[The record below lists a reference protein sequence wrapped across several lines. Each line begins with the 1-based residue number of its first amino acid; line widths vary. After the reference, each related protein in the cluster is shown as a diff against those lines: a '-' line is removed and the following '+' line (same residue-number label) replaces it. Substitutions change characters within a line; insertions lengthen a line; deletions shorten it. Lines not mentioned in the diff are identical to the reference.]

1 MRITNK
7 IIQNNAITNINAN
20 KVLEDKYN
28 NQLATGSKIN
38 RPSDDPVVAI
48 RALRLRTNLSE
59 VQQYYTKNVPD
70 ARSWLKI
77 TESAIASV
85 IGVIED
91 MYSDCTTGSVGFKTA
106 EDRQKILE
114 NMKGLRDEIYAVGN
128 AESAGRY
135 VFTGYR
141 TDLSLAFQSKTRQK
155 YSITE
160 QVGIGRLEDATYVD
174 TAGLENLTAS
184 TATTD
189 PATEFDVTTNS
200 YHRMRLSY
208 KDCSGTAPTIQYY
221 DSTGTLQTI
230 TATVASKYDDPSTT
244 YLAFADD
251 TGTTP
256 SAIFIPETGELIL
269 NDAAYNALNSV
280 KDIPG
285 TKDADGNEINEGE
298 IRITYEKEDWNKNDL
313 RPEHFFYCEKYTG
326 ELTDPAD
333 PTSPEKTQVYNP
345 GYLTSQLDDDTRQ
358 IIAYDVGFG
367 QEMRVNTLA
376 SEVFSHAIG
385 RDLEEM
391 IADVEA
397 VIQMEAIA
405 SQLEGMIAK
414 ETDEDEIAKLEEK
427 LKAVNKSLTYLN
439 DKMQKNFE
447 SGISKTQGYLN
458 KANSANTTV
467 GNRGSRLDLIEN
479 RLSSQESDFKTLAE
493 ENEGADVT
501 EVAVQLQSIE
511 LTYNA
516 ALMATGKITQTSLL
530 NYL

>member
-85 IGVIED
+85 MDVIED
-91 MYSDCTTGSVGFKTA
+91 MYSDCTSGSVGFKTA
-106 EDRQKILE
+106 EDRQKVLE
-114 NMKGLRDEIYAVGN
+114 NMKGLRDEIYALGN

-141 TDLSLAFQSKTRQK
+141 TELSLAFQSKTQQK

-160 QVGIGRLEDATYVD
+160 QVGIDRIEDATYVD
-174 TAGLENLTAS
+174 TAGLENLTSAN
-184 TATTD
+184 ATTD
-189 PATEFDVTTNS
+189 PATEFDVTNNS

-221 DSTGTLQTI
+221 DSNGVLQTV

-244 YLAFADD
+244 YLANQ
-251 TGTTP
+251 TGK

-269 NDAAYNALNSV
+269 SDDLYADLSSV

-326 ELTDPAD
+326 ELTDPTD

-345 GYLTSQLDDDTRQ
+345 GYLTNQLDDDTRQ

-391 IADVEA
+391 IAAVEE
-397 VIQMEAIA
+397 VIQMEGIA
-405 SQLEGMIAK
+405 SQLESMIANS
-414 ETDEDEIAKLEEK
+414 TDESEIEKLEEK

-439 DKMQKNFE
+439 DKMQKMFE